1 MPPIVYASRTETF
14 SAAHRLHAPGLSD
27 EDNKA
32 LYGKCNNPNFH
43 GHNYKITVTVRG
55 PVDPV
60 TGMVINLVDLK
71 QMMKVCIMDVLDH
84 KNVDLDVP
92 YFKEVPSTAE
102 NIAVFAWNEIVRLMK
117 APVELYEIR
126 LDETDKNATI
136 YRGE

>member
-1 MPPIVYASRTETF
+1 MPIAYASRTESF
-14 SAAHRLHAPGLSD
+14 SAAHRLHSPSLSD
-27 EDNKA
+27 AENKE

-55 PVDPV
+55 PIDPV
-60 TGMVINLVDLK
+60 TGMVINLVELK
-71 QMMKVCIMDVLDH
+71 QMIYDCVVNVMDH

-102 NIAVFAWNEIVRLMK
+102 NIAVFAWRELEKVVE

-126 LDETDKNATI
+126 LDETDKNSAL